1 MNEPQSR
8 SFSWVK
14 EFGLYP
20 IGSEPLEASEYGGSV
35 VRFAFEIAF
44 SSSCMKGRFRFQNHR
59 GTGRTVSK
67 IPENLSKRL
76 WGLSK
81 G

>member
-59 GTGRTVSK
+59 GTGRTVSR
-67 IPENLSKRL
+67 IPGKFIQEIVGSE
-76 WGLSK
+76 
-81 G
+81 